1 MTVDVQIGTAPELRD
16 GQSLQ
21 DWRDE
26 IETENMRLMNNGE
39 SGVRLV
45 DVIRV
50 LCVRIDE
57 IEAKMAAAIGSDGR
71 GAR

>member
-1 MTVDVQIGTAPELRD
+1 MGTVKIGTAPVLRD

-21 DWRDE
+21 DWCDE
-26 IETENMRLMNNGE
+26 IETENRRLQNNGE
-39 SGVRLV
+39 SGVRLD

-57 IEAKMAAAIGSDGR
+57 IERKMAAAIGSDGR